1 MANRRTQQEAFEYIR
16 NAPHIK
22 KVRQGDYK
30 PGAWFYA
37 EPGDGSDLWHAWG
50 LKAQPSKRGLTLLD
64 TNRVDPSP
72 EPPEEA
78 PSRPI
83 IRGSGVDGGLP
94 LTEYPV
100 SKRHQVWSD
109 NVVSL
114 YEEAT
119 SRQWS
124 ATRDIPW
131 DKLTP
136 LPRDQEKAFCQ
147 IVSHLSRVEYLA
159 ADVVGAWLPQI
170 ATAYFETKLF
180 LSTQAMDEARHT
192 EVFRKRALANGGGIA
207 PSFSNANPE
216 HHERTRRQLSRYQ
229 DASFL
234 LFLAEGFGLDLFRFS
249 EFLGKTE
256 TDKAIFQR
264 VMQDEARHVSYHTMR
279 LAYDL
284 ANNPDVEAELD
295 YLHNLCDRVE
305 PDLFVWDFL
314 NPHFMEAGA
323 ILAAG
328 SLDRIDRGYDAIRML
343 YLRIRDE
350 YLKRCERAGFQR
362 RGRCTIPPDPP
373 F

>member
-1 MANRRTQQEAFEYIR
+1 MSERMTQKEALEYIR

-22 KVRQGDYK
+22 KVREGDYK

-37 EPGDGSDLWHAWG
+37 EPGDGSNLWYSWG
-50 LKAQPSKRGLTLLD
+50 VKATPSKRGLTFFD
-64 TNRVDPSP
+64 TNKVDPEP
-72 EPPEEA
+72 EPPPEA
-78 PSRPI
+78 PHRPI
-83 IRGSGVDGGLP
+83 LRGAGVDGGLP
-94 LTEYPV
+94 LTEYAV
-100 SKRHQVWSD
+100 DKRHQAWSE

-136 LPRDQEKAFCQ
+136 LPPDQEKSFCQ
-147 IVSHLSRVEYLA
+147 IISHLSRVEYIA
-159 ADVVGAWLPQI
+159 SDVVGYWLPKI
-170 ATAYFETKLF
+170 ATAYYETKLF

-192 EVFRKRALANGGGIA
+192 EVFRKRAFANGGGLA
-207 PSFSNANPE
+207 PAFSNSNPAY
-216 HHERTRRQLSRYQ
+216 HERAHGPLRRYQ

-234 LFLAEGFGLDLFRFS
+234 LFIAEGFGLDLFRFS

-256 TDKAIFQR
+256 TDKVIFQR

-279 LAYDL
+279 MAYDL
-284 ANNPDVEAELD
+284 ANNPDAEGEAEA
-295 YLHNLCDRVE
+295 LHALCDRME
-305 PDLFVWDFL
+305 PDLFIWDFL

-328 SLDRIDRGYDAIRML
+328 SVDRIDKGYDSMRGL
-343 YLRIRDE
+343 YAKIRDE
-350 YLKRCERAGFQR
+350 YLKRCDRAGFKR
-362 RGRCTIPPDPP
+362 RDRCMIPAEPP